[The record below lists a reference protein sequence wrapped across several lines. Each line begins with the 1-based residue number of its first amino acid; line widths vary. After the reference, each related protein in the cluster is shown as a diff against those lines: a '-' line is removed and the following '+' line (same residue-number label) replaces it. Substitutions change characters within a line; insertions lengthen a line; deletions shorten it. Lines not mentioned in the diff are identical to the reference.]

1 MDFGLIDEENAG
13 RCSIVSCH
21 SPRPS
26 VSVYYFIRA
35 IPMTE
40 LLNQALLFKDLP
52 NIATWQNNLPWQP
65 FRDGVE
71 IYRLYGDNE
80 SGSAAALLRYEPGA
94 SVPRHTHTGFEHIYV
109 LTGSQTDQNGEHQ
122 AGTFVINPPNSNH
135 SVVSQ
140 AGCIVL
146 VIWEKPISLW
156 S

>member
-1 MDFGLIDEENAG
+1 MPHSFLPLSTSFGF
-13 RCSIVSCH
+13 RV
-21 SPRPS
+21 
-26 VSVYYFIRA
+26 YFIRA
-35 IPMTE
+35 IPMTG
-40 LLNQALLFKDLP
+40 LLNQALILKDLS
-52 NIATWQNNLPWQP
+52 NIAAWQDNLPWQP
-65 FRDGVE
+65 FRNGVE
-71 IYRLYGDNE
+71 IYRLYGDNT

-122 AGTFVINPPNSNH
+122 AGTFVINPPHSNH
-135 SVVSQ
+135 TVVSQ